1 MFNINTDDISE
12 SYDEFRQRIKDNKS
26 FAVTGLT
33 SVLRLFLL
41 SKIKNYSKKK
51 VLFIT
56 SSEQNALR
64 YQSDLS
70 SICDL
75 KSSVMPFQNISMYET
90 VSPNLYDYSEQ
101 IKTNDELV
109 DDLTNALIFID
120 YSKKLPYSLKY
131 GKQGKELEA
140 SLKNGLETGDF
151 SKVSL
156 NNYLRFDKINQ
167 MREKYISKLSND
179 QKSDFNSAASA
190 RSYKTR
196 EELSRS
202 LNEERTK

>member
-1 MFNINTDDISE
+1 MANKVLDKIERINHYKQTLKECQQGGCLIPKDVEHTFAIGNYKIARLQYLDDIYNHAYVEDNYNFIIDEEGIPYPICKTE
-12 SYDEFRQRIKDNKS
+12 SGNTRH
-26 FAVTGLT
+26 
-33 SVLRLFLL
+33 
-41 SKIKNYSKKK
+41 
-51 VLFIT
+51 
-56 SSEQNALR
+56 
-64 YQSDLS
+64 
-70 SICDL
+70 
-75 KSSVMPFQNISMYET
+75 
-90 VSPNLYDYSEQ
+90 YSEE

-167 MREKYISKLSND
+167 MREKYISKLNVY
-179 QKSDFNSAASA
+179 QKRDFRSAASA

-196 EELSRS
+196 EELSSS
-202 LNEERTK
+202 LNEEKTK

>member
-167 MREKYISKLSND
+167 MREKYISKLNVY
-179 QKSDFNSAASA
+179 QKRDFRSAASA